1 MRCTMYLCYWNGGG
15 YCLCELEVASL
26 MPDSASCPN
35 FEEDEEKEDCSYS
48 TLTENPESER

>member
-1 MRCTMYLCYWNGGG
+1 MYLCYWNGGG